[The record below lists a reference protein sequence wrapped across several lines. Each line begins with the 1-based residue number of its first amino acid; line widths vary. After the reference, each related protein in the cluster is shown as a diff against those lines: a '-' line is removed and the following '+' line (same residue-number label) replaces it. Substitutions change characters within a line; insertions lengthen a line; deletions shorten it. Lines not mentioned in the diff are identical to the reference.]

1 MKIDGCGQA
10 KILSEQERELL
21 LNKGFLSQRD
31 RTLNELCFYTACRSC
46 EARRI
51 LRSDI
56 FNGDEIRETLILR
69 KEITKGKQATRVIPV
84 NPKLALSLEKYIQES
99 QELLKIKQ
107 LVGQWDYKS
116 LTCNNIFDENHQ
128 IICPKCSHNVISNA
142 GKSRGK
148 QVFKCK
154 KCSYRFLEET
164 TFAKFPELKDR
175 IRVLGVYGSQS
186 YGFLFANPSNPYL
199 FPGERGNGCIS
210 RTTVKGIFVNGCKR
224 VGIIGAGTHSWR
236 RTALTEMHKNKI
248 PMKVIQNISG
258 HVRLSNLQKYLEVS
272 REEVEA
278 AINSL
283 P

>member
-10 KILSEQERELL
+10 KILSGQERELL

-46 EARRI
+46 EARQI
-51 LRSDI
+51 LYSDI
-56 FNGDEIRETLILR
+56 FNGDKIRETLILR

-116 LTCNNIFDENHQ
+116 LTCNDVFDENNQ
-128 IICPKCSHNVISNA
+128 IICPKCSHNVISTA

-148 QVFKCK
+148 QLYKCK
-154 KCSYRFLEET
+154 KCAYRFLVKTAFVES
-164 TFAKFPELKDR
+164 PELKDR
-175 IRVLGVYGSQS
+175 VLQLGVYNSQS
-186 YGFLFANPSNPYL
+186 YGFLFANSSNPYL
-199 FPGERGNGCIS
+199 FPGDQGNGSIS
-210 RTTVKGIFVNGCKR
+210 RTTVKEIFANACKR

-236 RTALTEMHKNKI
+236 RTALTEMHKKKI